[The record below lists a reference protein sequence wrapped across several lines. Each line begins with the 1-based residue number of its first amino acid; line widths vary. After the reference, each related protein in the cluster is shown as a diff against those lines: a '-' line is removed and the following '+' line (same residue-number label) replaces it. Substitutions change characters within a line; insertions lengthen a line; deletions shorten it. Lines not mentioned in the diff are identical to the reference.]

1 MMKLLAKAGINRLK
15 RLEVSILIIDGNEM
29 NLNTAKAHRVR
40 NNNLAFKIFFLVT
53 LVVLW
58 SNMSKAQENPASYAM
73 KRANYWQNLANEI
86 GENKTVEYN
95 TRRTEFCKLSRNAI
109 KWYYAALVEIEGTNK
124 AALTFNS
131 VLKRSAHGKT
141 LSKEVIEGIK
151 QSSIDLKNLLNSLN
165 EIETSCRANGH

>member
-1 MMKLLAKAGINRLK
+1 
-15 RLEVSILIIDGNEM
+15 M

-40 NNNLAFKIFFLVT
+40 KNNLAFKIFFLVT

-73 KRANYWQNLANEI
+73 KRANYWQNLANQI

-95 TRRTEFCKLSRNAI
+95 TRRAEFCKLSRNAI
-109 KWYYAALVEIEGTNK
+109 KWYYAALVEIEGTHK
-124 AALTFNS
+124 AALTLNS

-141 LSKEVIEGIK
+141 LSKEVIEDIK
-151 QSSIDLKNLLNSLN
+151 QSSMDLKNLLNSLN
-165 EIETSCRANGH
+165 EIETMCRANGY